1 MEVVLPRTNRLVS
14 KAATAVALYSGPLL
28 FLIGLFVLAQR
39 PAEMRAAFPDIL
51 APLSSAAQRAFT
63 WDSALPPHAKT
74 LSQAW
79 RLGEVAG
86 AIAAQPPPPTSDE
99 EAAARFGPLLGNA
112 SLALG
117 LDAGRVLKYSEL
129 LSAWRLAVDPPRGI
143 VARAFGLLSFAQLM
157 WFVACCGILVTVIPV
172 AWLLIKMAHLDEIV
186 RKAVRLVWQLTRIP
200 LRLSWNGISHPIVT
214 PLRQPLILL
223 FVWLLFLH
231 AASYRDAGTRWMLLM
246 PFSLAACAAI
256 CCIEFPRLWP
266 SQTVYGRA
274 ADSPNRTFFAGELKP
289 PAVQCAAIAAVLF
302 FSAYMSQS
310 WVFGAGAAYALAL
323 GAGFSITEGIA
334 YLICGPMCCCRQL
347 GWGLFLNAAGAGVLL
362 LASIVAHATKPAMFL
377 PLSDAAAAS
386 LVAKTVSDRFV
397 LAGLATPLAAFQ
409 SISQVIFF
417 FCLVVLSAHT
427 PRDYGYDGADAAQQ
441 GAGRRGCSRF
451 GGYLMRQL
459 IVIAILAGAAI
470 YGAVASQASLF
481 TTAAI
486 ASVCFAFVKL
496 SDFEIWRSDGAF
508 LSIFAASIL
517 AWRAALLLQTRPE
530 LILGMFSPAAGSV
543 ALQALTS
550 GSLLQQLTW
559 VDGAV
564 GGLASLCFGLA
575 ALFGHQRRIRER
587 RERQ

>member
-1 MEVVLPRTNRLVS
+1 M
-14 KAATAVALYSGPLL
+14 ALYTGPLL
-28 FLIGLFVLAQR
+28 FLFGLAVLAHR

-99 EAAARFGPLLGNA
+99 EAASRFGSLLGNA
-112 SLALG
+112 SVALG
-117 LDAGRVLKYSEL
+117 LDAGRTLKYSEL

-143 VARAFGLLSFAQLM
+143 IARAFGLLSFAQLM
-157 WFVACCGILVTVIPV
+157 WFGACFGILVTVGPV

-186 RKAVRLVWQLTRIP
+186 VKAGRLTWQLARIP
-200 LRLSWNGISHPIVT
+200 LRLSWQAISHPILT
-214 PLRQPLILL
+214 PLRQPAVLL
-223 FVWLLFLH
+223 VVWLLLLH
-231 AASYRDAGTRWMLLM
+231 ATSYRDAGTRWMLMM
-246 PFSLAACAAI
+246 PFSFAACVAV

-274 ADSPNRTFFAGELKP
+274 ASSPSRTFFAGELKS
-289 PAVQCAAIAAVLF
+289 PAVHSICIAAVLF
-302 FSAYMSQS
+302 FAAYMSQS
-310 WVFGAGAAYALAL
+310 WVFGAAAAYALAV
-323 GAGFSITEGIA
+323 GTGFTVTDG
-334 YLICGPMCCCRQL
+334 LCGLLCGNSCCCEKL
-347 GWGLFLNAAGAGVLL
+347 GWGLFLNVVGSGALL
-362 LASIVAHATKPAMFL
+362 LATVVVNAVKPALLL
-377 PLSDAAAAS
+377 PLSDAAAAAA
-386 LVAKTVSDRFV
+386 VAKSLSDHFV
-397 LAGLATPLAAFQ
+397 PAGLATPLAAAQ
-409 SISQVIFF
+409 SISQVVFF
-417 FCLVVLSAHT
+417 YCIVGLSAHT
-427 PRDYGYDGADAAQQ
+427 SRDYGYVAGDADAAQQ
-441 GAGRRGCSRF
+441 AAAARRGCSRF
-451 GGYLMRQL
+451 GTYFWRQVL
-459 IVIAILAGAAI
+459 TIIVLVAAAI

-481 TTAAI
+481 TTAVI
-486 ASVCFAFVKL
+486 ASVLFMIIKL
-496 SDFEIWRSDGAF
+496 NDCDVWRSDGAF

-550 GSLLQQLTW
+550 GSLLQQMTW

-575 ALFGHQRRIRER
+575 ALFGRQRRIREWR
-587 RERQ
+587 NRP